1 MTSTHGLKVCV
12 PLQWP
17 TDLSSSA
24 APPQTAQSLVQSSR
38 LVWRLWQRRCRCCN
52 VSREVENKPA
62 VPWHPDLAPDPH
74 TEAGV
79 GDSPGHHRA
88 VTHSHCPP
96 ITHSHCPPVTHSHCP
111 PITLTLSTCHT
122 LTLSTYHTSPLSTYH
137 TNTHP
142 NVPGPLAPLPHSETL
157 GSHPPGQHQT
167 LQGGAG

>member
-1 MTSTHGLKVCV
+1 MINMTSTHGLKVCV

-111 PITLTLSTCHT
+111 PITPAHCPPITPTHIPMCQVPWHPSPTVRLSAVTHLVNT
-122 LTLSTYHTSPLSTYH
+122 RLSKEA
-137 TNTHP
+137 
-142 NVPGPLAPLPHSETL
+142 LADPDSVIPKVR
-157 GSHPPGQHQT
+157 
-167 LQGGAG
+167 